1 MLSDEVIIA
10 RLTNVFRDVFDND
23 DIQVSGD
30 MTAVDV
36 EGWDSLAHIKLVL
49 AVEREFQMKFKAAEI
64 GNLAF
69 VSDMIDI
76 VRKTAPG

>member
-1 MLSDEVIIA
+1 MLSHDVIKV
-10 RLTNVFRDVFDND
+10 RLNAVFREVFDD
-23 DIQVSGD
+23 ETIEVSDD

-36 EGWDSLAHIKLVL
+36 EGWDSLAHIRLVL
-49 AVEREFQMKFKAAEI
+49 AMEREFHIKLKAAEI

-76 VRKTAPG
+76 IQKNAKD